1 MIVKTDCE
9 IDGSFYSTTP
19 PPSTLHFTQ
28 DVEKIK
34 LQPSKTLHGQGAAP
48 ASSQLGEVSGQDEIT
63 TESGYFLQSPD
74 KSRILHTDCFIV
86 QRGDGNVDQLG
97 ASYSRPPPPWIMPPQ

>member
-1 MIVKTDCE
+1 MKAVVAAFNQEKALVGAFSVIVKTDCE
-9 IDGSFYSTTP
+9 TDGSFYSTTP

-48 ASSQLGEVSGQDEIT
+48 ASSQLGGVSGQD
-63 TESGYFLQSPD
+63 
-74 KSRILHTDCFIV
+74 
-86 QRGDGNVDQLG
+86 
-97 ASYSRPPPPWIMPPQ
+97 